1 LTGHPEN
8 NISTLNTSATGIA
21 LNKTM
26 ATIKGTW
33 TQVHRDRSLQ
43 RSSQT
48 LSTIGSLALI
58 FGGELH
64 PREPRDN
71 DVHILDLS
79 PNSSNSGGQKASLRS
94 YAKASDSPLA
104 RVGTASAVVD
114 GKIYYFSGRG
124 GVDMAPIDEQG
135 HLWQFD
141 ADGAGWRTVSH
152 IDDSQPMPE
161 PRSYHCMTSDGKT
174 TLYLHAGCPTSG
186 RLSDLWS
193 FDVQE
198 RKWKQLASAPG
209 APRGGTS
216 ITFSDGKLYRM
227 GGFDGKH
234 ELGGEIDIY
243 HIASGTWST
252 HTFTPNGKE
261 GPGCRSVGSLLAVN
275 VHSKPSLITA
285 FGESDPSALGH
296 AGAGNMLPDAWLW
309 DIETKKWSNIVGD
322 ESADAPQAR
331 GWFAADAVVISG
343 KEGIVVQGGLAE
355 DNQRLDDAWVL
366 SF

>member
-1 LTGHPEN
+1 
-8 NISTLNTSATGIA
+8 
-21 LNKTM
+21 M
-26 ATIKGTW
+26 ATTKGSW
-33 TQVHRDRSLQ
+33 TQVLKNQSMQ

-48 LSTIGSLALI
+48 LSTVGNLAFI

-79 PNSSNSGGQKASLRS
+79 PSTSDNSGQRASLRS
-94 YAKASDSPLA
+94 YAKASSSPLA
-104 RVGTASAVVD
+104 RVGTASTVVD

-135 HLWQFD
+135 QLWQFD
-141 ADGAGWRTVSH
+141 PDGAAWCTISPN
-152 IDDSQPMPE
+152 DEFQPMPE
-161 PRSYHCMTSDGKT
+161 SRSYHCMTSDGKN
-174 TLYLHAGCPTSG
+174 TLYLHAGCPASG

-193 FDVQE
+193 FDVKAG
-198 RKWKQLASAPG
+198 KWKQLASAPG

-216 ITFSDGKLYRM
+216 ITFSNGKLYRM

-234 ELGGEIDIY
+234 ELGGDIDIY
-243 HIASGTWST
+243 DIASGTWST
-252 HTFTPNGKE
+252 YEFTPNGKE

-275 VHSKPSLITA
+275 VHGKPSLITA

-309 DIETKKWSNIVGD
+309 DIEAKEWSKIVGD
-322 ESADAPQAR
+322 EGAEVPQAR
-331 GWFAADAVVISG
+331 GWFAADAVVVNG
-343 KEGIVVQGGLAE
+343 KEGIIVQGGLAE

>member
-1 LTGHPEN
+1 
-8 NISTLNTSATGIA
+8 
-21 LNKTM
+21 M

-33 TQVHRDRSLQ
+33 TQVQRHQSLQ
-43 RSSQT
+43 RSSQS
-48 LSTIGSLALI
+48 LSTIGSVALI

-71 DVHILDLS
+71 DVHILDLTS
-79 PNSSNSGGQKASLRS
+79 FSSNNGGQKASFRS
-94 YAKASDSPLA
+94 YSKASDSPLA

-114 GKIYYFSGRG
+114 GKAFYFSGRG
-124 GVDMAPIDEQG
+124 GVHMAPIDEKGQ
-135 HLWQFD
+135 LWQFD
-141 ADGAGWRTVSH
+141 ADGAGWNTISSA
-152 IDDSQPMPE
+152 DDSRSVPDA
-161 PRSYHCMTSDGKT
+161 RSYHCMTSDGKS

-193 FDVQE
+193 FDVKAS
-198 RKWKQLASAPG
+198 KWSQLASAPG

-243 HIASGTWST
+243 DITSDTWNT
-252 HTFTPNGKE
+252 HKFTPDGNE
-261 GPGCRSVGSLLAVN
+261 GPGCRSVGSLLAIN
-275 VHSKPSLITA
+275 VHGKPSLITA

-296 AGAGNMLPDAWLW
+296 AGAGNMLPDAWIW
-309 DIETKKWSNIVGD
+309 DIETERWSKIVI
-322 ESADAPQAR
+322 DAGAEVPQAR
-331 GWFAADAVVISG
+331 GWYAADAVVIEG
-343 KEGIVVQGGLAE
+343 KEGIIVQGGLAE
-355 DNQRLDDAWVL
+355 DNQRLDDAWIL

>member
-1 LTGHPEN
+1 
-8 NISTLNTSATGIA
+8 
-21 LNKTM
+21 M
-26 ATIKGTW
+26 ATIHGAWKL
-33 TQVHRDRSLQ
+33 VHRDEVLQ
-43 RSSQT
+43 RSSQS
-48 LSTIGSLALI
+48 LSTLGEHALI

-71 DVHILDLS
+71 DVHILRIV
-79 PNSSNSGGQKASLRS
+79 PRPSSGPLQS
-94 YAKASDSPLA
+94 YGNDPSTSHKDDGLPSA
-104 RVGTASAVVD
+104 RVGTASTVVD

-135 HLWQFD
+135 KLWQFCFSD
-141 ADGAGWRTVSH
+141 DHGVGWHEILPADN
-152 IDDSQPMPE
+152 SQPVPD
-161 PRSYHCMTSDGKT
+161 PRSYHCITSDGKT
-174 TLYLHAGCPTSG
+174 TLYLHAGCPKSG
-186 RLSDLWS
+186 RLSDLWAL
-193 FDVQE
+193 DVTE
-198 RKWKQLASAPG
+198 RKWRQLASAPG

-243 HIASGTWST
+243 DIASDKWST
-252 HTFTPNGKE
+252 HTFSADGNE
-261 GPGCRSVGSLLAVN
+261 GPGCRSVGTLLAIN
-275 VHSKPSLITA
+275 VHGRPSLITA

-309 DIETKKWSNIVGD
+309 DIETKKWSKIVTEEGNKV
-322 ESADAPQAR
+322 PQPR
-331 GWFAADAVVISG
+331 GWFAADVVTIDG
-343 KEGIVVQGGLAE
+343 EQGIIVQGGLAE

>member
-1 LTGHPEN
+1 
-8 NISTLNTSATGIA
+8 
-21 LNKTM
+21 M

-33 TQVHRDRSLQ
+33 KLVQRNKLLQ

-48 LSTIGSLALI
+48 LSTLGDRALI

-71 DVHILDLS
+71 DVHILKIIPRPNVCALQEYGNDPRTS
-79 PNSSNSGGQKASLRS
+79 PENAGGL
-94 YAKASDSPLA
+94 PLA
-104 RVGTASAVVD
+104 RVGTASTVVD

-124 GVDMAPIDEQG
+124 GVDMAPVDEQG
-135 HLWQFD
+135 KLWQFCFSD
-141 ADGAGWRTVSH
+141 AHGVGWHEVSPA
-152 IDDSQPMPE
+152 DNSQPVPE
-161 PRSYHCMTSDGKT
+161 PRSYHCMTSDKNT
-174 TLYLHAGCPTSG
+174 TLYVHAGCPTSG
-186 RLSDLWS
+186 RLSDLWA
-193 FDVQE
+193 FDVE
-198 RKWKQLASAPG
+198 DRKWRQLASAPG

-243 HIASGTWST
+243 DIASDNWST
-252 HTFTPNGKE
+252 HTFTPDGNE
-261 GPGCRSVGSLLAVN
+261 GPGCRSVGSLLAIN
-275 VHSKPSLITA
+275 VDGRSSLITA

-309 DIETKKWSNIVGD
+309 DIETKKWSKIVVD
-322 ESADAPQAR
+322 EGAEMPQPR
-331 GWFAADAVVISG
+331 GWFAADVVVIEG
-343 KEGIVVQGGLAE
+343 KEGLIVQGGLAE

>member
-1 LTGHPEN
+1 
-8 NISTLNTSATGIA
+8 
-21 LNKTM
+21 M

-33 TQVHRDRSLQ
+33 IQVYKDESLQ

-48 LSTIGSLALI
+48 LSTFGNLALI
-58 FGGELH
+58 FGGELR

-71 DVHILDLS
+71 NVYILDLAPT
-79 PNSSNSGGQKASLRS
+79 PNDNSGQNASLRS
-94 YAKASDSPLA
+94 HVKASGSPLA
-104 RVGTASAVVD
+104 RVGTASTAVD
-114 GKIYYFSGRG
+114 GRIYYFSGRG

-135 HLWQFD
+135 QLWQFD
-141 ADGAGWRTVSH
+141 ADGTGWRAISPV
-152 IDDSQPMPE
+152 DDSQPKPE
-161 PRSYHCMTSDGKT
+161 PRSYHCMTSDGKNT
-174 TLYLHAGCPTSG
+174 IYLHAGCPTSG

-193 FDVQE
+193 FDVKV
-198 RKWKQLASAPG
+198 RKWRQLASAPG

-243 HIASGTWST
+243 DIASGIWDT
-252 HTFTPNGKE
+252 HTFTPDGE
-261 GPGCRSVGSLLAVN
+261 DGPGCRSVGSLLAVN
-275 VHSKPSLITA
+275 VHGKSSLVTA

-309 DIETKKWSNIVGD
+309 DIETKRWSKIVGG
-322 ESADAPQAR
+322 EGQEQPQAR
-331 GWFAADAVVISG
+331 GWYAADAVAING
-343 KEGIVVQGGLAE
+343 KEGIIVQGGLAE

>member
-1 LTGHPEN
+1 
-8 NISTLNTSATGIA
+8 
-21 LNKTM
+21 M
-26 ATIKGTW
+26 ATTHGTW
-33 TQVHRDRSLQ
+33 RLVHRNPLLQ

-48 LSTIGSLALI
+48 LSTLGERALI
-58 FGGELH
+58 FGGELR

-71 DVHILDLS
+71 DVQILNTVPKQHVWPLHTYGNS
-79 PNSSNSGGQKASLRS
+79 PSTSPEYAGGL
-94 YAKASDSPLA
+94 PLA

-135 HLWQFD
+135 KLWQFCFSD
-141 ADGAGWRTVSH
+141 AHGVGWHEISPA
-152 IDDSQPMPE
+152 DKSQPVPE

-174 TLYLHAGCPTSG
+174 TLYVHAGCPASG
-186 RLSDLWS
+186 RLSDIWA
-193 FDVQE
+193 FDVEE
-198 RKWKQLASAPG
+198 RKWRQLVSAPG

-243 HIASGTWST
+243 DIASDQWST
-252 HTFTPNGKE
+252 HTFSADGNE
-261 GPGCRSVGSLLAVN
+261 GPGCRSVGTLLAIN
-275 VHSKPSLITA
+275 VRGRPYLVTA

-309 DIETKKWSNIVGD
+309 DIETKKWSKIVPD
-322 ESADAPQAR
+322 EGAKVPQPR
-331 GWFAADAVVISG
+331 GWFAADVVNVEG
-343 KEGIVVQGGLAE
+343 KEGIIVQGGLAE

>member
-1 LTGHPEN
+1 
-8 NISTLNTSATGIA
+8 
-21 LNKTM
+21 M

-33 TQVHRDRSLQ
+33 TQVYKDQSLQ

-48 LSTIGSLALI
+48 LSTIGNLALI

-64 PREPRDN
+64 PREPRDS
-71 DVHILDLS
+71 DVHIIDLS
-79 PNSSNSGGQKASLRS
+79 STSDYGGQKASLRS
-94 YAKASDSPLA
+94 SAKTSNSPLA
-104 RVGTASAVVD
+104 RVGTASTVVD

-124 GVDMAPIDEQG
+124 GVDMAPIDEKGQI
-135 HLWQFD
+135 WQFD
-141 ADGAGWRTVSH
+141 ADGAGWSEISPTNDAQSV
-152 IDDSQPMPE
+152 PE
-161 PRSYHCMTSDGKT
+161 PRSYHCVTSDGKST
-174 TLYLHAGCPTSG
+174 IYLHAGCPTSG

-193 FDVQE
+193 FDLKE

-216 ITFSDGKLYRM
+216 ITFSGGKLYRM

-243 HIASGTWST
+243 DIASDTWNT
-252 HTFTPNGKE
+252 HKFTPDGKE
-261 GPGCRSVGSLLAVN
+261 GPGCRSVGSLLAIN
-275 VHSKPSLITA
+275 VHGKSSLITA

-309 DIETKKWSNIVGD
+309 DIEAKKWSKIVGD
-322 ESADAPQAR
+322 EGAEVPQAR
-331 GWFAADAVVISG
+331 GWYAADAVVIDG
-343 KEGIVVQGGLAE
+343 NEGIIVQGGLAE

>member
-1 LTGHPEN
+1 
-8 NISTLNTSATGIA
+8 
-21 LNKTM
+21 M
-26 ATIKGTW
+26 ATTHGTW
-33 TQVHRDRSLQ
+33 KLVHRNPLLQ

-48 LSTIGSLALI
+48 LSTLGEHALI
-58 FGGELH
+58 FGGELQ

-71 DVHILDLS
+71 DVQILRIVPR
-79 PNSSNSGGQKASLRS
+79 PNSGPLQTYGNVSNTSAENAAGM
-94 YAKASDSPLA
+94 PLA
-104 RVGTASAVVD
+104 RVGTASTVVD

-124 GVDMAPIDEQG
+124 GVDMAPINEQG
-135 HLWQFD
+135 KLWQFCFSD
-141 ADGAGWRTVSH
+141 ADGVDWHEISPA
-152 IDDSQPMPE
+152 DNSQLVPE

-174 TLYLHAGCPTSG
+174 TLYLHAGCPASG
-186 RLSDLWS
+186 RLSDLWA
-193 FDVQE
+193 FDVTE
-198 RKWKQLASAPG
+198 KKWKQLASAPG

-243 HIASGTWST
+243 DIASDKWST
-252 HTFTPNGKE
+252 HTFSPDGNE
-261 GPGCRSVGSLLAVN
+261 GPGCRSVGTLLALEVQG
-275 VHSKPSLITA
+275 KPSLITA

-309 DIETKKWSNIVGD
+309 DIETKKWSKIVPD
-322 ESADAPQAR
+322 ESAKVPQPR
-331 GWFAADAVVISG
+331 GWFAADVVNVEG
-343 KEGIVVQGGLAE
+343 KEGIIVQGGLAE

>member
-1 LTGHPEN
+1 MN
-8 NISTLNTSATGIA
+8 
-21 LNKTM
+21 M

-33 TQVHRDRSLQ
+33 IRVHKDQSLQ

-48 LSTIGSLALI
+48 LSTIGGRALI

-79 PNSSNSGGQKASLRS
+79 STSSDNGEPNASLRS
-94 YAKASDSPLA
+94 YTKADDSPLA
-104 RVGTASAVVD
+104 RVGTASAVID
-114 GKIYYFSGRG
+114 GSIYFFSGRG

-141 ADGAGWRTVSH
+141 ADGSGWRTISAT
-152 IDDSQPMPE
+152 DDSQPIPE
-161 PRSYHCMTSDGKT
+161 PRSYHCMTSDGKN

-193 FDVQE
+193 FDLKE
-198 RKWKQLASAPG
+198 KKWKQLTSAPG

-243 HIASGTWST
+243 DIASGTWST
-252 HTFTPNGKE
+252 YKFAPNGKE

-275 VHSKPSLITA
+275 VHGKPSLITL

-309 DIETKKWSNIVGD
+309 DIETKKWSKIVGD
-322 ESADAPQAR
+322 EGAEVPQAR
-331 GWFAADAVVISG
+331 GWFAADAVVIEG
-343 KEGIVVQGGLAE
+343 KKSIIVQGGLAE